1 MICDATLVFQ
11 LTTAR
16 GALPVQGAGI
26 LVTDPATGRNTY
38 LTTDP
43 SGRSRVLCVTAP
55 PLAWSQSPES
65 DGRPYSIYHADI
77 RAAGY
82 VPVRLT
88 GIQVFAGQ
96 QSLQVVEMVP
106 CEAGAGAVPPDMTI
120 GRPRDPLEEGERR
133 FSEAPQGD
141 DQPPGAEGQGP
152 VPAVRES
159 LREED
164 DPGGPAP
171 LAGPGEEQ
179 PEQPA
184 AVPVLAAAQPVDP
197 PETRSLAQQE
207 ALTGPRAASQVYV
220 PQYITVH
227 LGAPGAASAR
237 HVPVSFRDY
246 AKSVASSE
254 K

>member
-26 LVTDPATGRNTY
+26 LVTDPASGRNTY

-96 QSLQVVEMVP
+96 RSLQVVEMVP

-152 VPAVRES
+152 VQGAPS
-159 LREED
+159 LRS
-164 DPGGPAP
+164 GKACGRRTIRAALRLWRGRGRGSRSSP
-171 LAGPGEEQ
+171 LPCRCLPQ
-179 PEQPA
+179 RSRPTRRRPA
-184 AVPVLAAAQPVDP
+184 AW
-197 PETRSLAQQE
+197 RS
-207 ALTGPRAASQVYV
+207 GR
-220 PQYITVH
+220 
-227 LGAPGAASAR
+227 R
-237 HVPVSFRDY
+237 
-246 AKSVASSE
+246 
-254 K
+254 

>member
-106 CEAGAGAVPPDMTI
+106 CEAGAGTVPPDMTI

-152 VPAVRES
+152 VQ
-159 LREED
+159 
-164 DPGGPAP
+164 G
-171 LAGPGEEQ
+171 AG
-179 PEQPA
+179 
-184 AVPVLAAAQPVDP
+184 
-197 PETRSLAQQE
+197 
-207 ALTGPRAASQVYV
+207 TGPR
-220 PQYITVH
+220 PG
-227 LGAPGAASAR
+227 GAPAPPVGPPERRAACGPNRREGKACGRRTTRAALRLWRGRGRGSR
-237 HVPVSFRDY
+237 
-246 AKSVASSE
+246 SSPLPCRCLPQRSRPTRRRPAAWRSGRR
-254 K
+254 

>member
-106 CEAGAGAVPPDMTI
+106 CEAGAGTVPPDMTI

-141 DQPPGAEGQGP
+141 DQPPGAGEGSVQGAGESGP
-152 VPAVRES
+152 PERRAACGPTLRSGKACGGSRRTTRAALRLLRGVRRTKRS
-159 LREED
+159 S
-164 DPGGPAP
+164 P
-171 LAGPGEEQ
+171 LLCRCLPQ
-179 PEQPA
+179 RSRPTRRRPA
-184 AVPVLAAAQPVDP
+184 AW
-197 PETRSLAQQE
+197 RS
-207 ALTGPRAASQVYV
+207 GR
-220 PQYITVH
+220 
-227 LGAPGAASAR
+227 R
-237 HVPVSFRDY
+237 
-246 AKSVASSE
+246 
-254 K
+254 

>member
-106 CEAGAGAVPPDMTI
+106 CEAGAGTVPPDMTI

-152 VPAVRES
+152 VQGAGTGRPNRREGKACG
-159 LREED
+159 RR
-164 DPGGPAP
+164 
-171 LAGPGEEQ
+171 
-179 PEQPA
+179 
-184 AVPVLAAAQPVDP
+184 
-197 PETRSLAQQE
+197 T
-207 ALTGPRAASQVYV
+207 PRAALRLWRGRGRGSRSSPLPCRCL
-220 PQYITVH
+220 PQRSRPTRRR
-227 LGAPGAASAR
+227 PAAWR
-237 HVPVSFRDY
+237 RG
-246 AKSVASSE
+246 KR
-254 K
+254 

>member
-106 CEAGAGAVPPDMTI
+106 CEAGAGTVPPDMTI
-120 GRPRDPLEEGERR
+120 GRPRDPLEEGESR

-152 VPAVRES
+152 VQ
-159 LREED
+159 
-164 DPGGPAP
+164 G
-171 LAGPGEEQ
+171 AG
-179 PEQPA
+179 
-184 AVPVLAAAQPVDP
+184 
-197 PETRSLAQQE
+197 
-207 ALTGPRAASQVYV
+207 TGRRA
-220 PQYITVH
+220 
-227 LGAPGAASAR
+227 R
-237 HVPVSFRDY
+237 R
-246 AKSVASSE
+246 KS
-254 K
+254 

>member
-106 CEAGAGAVPPDMTI
+106 CEAGAGTVPPDMTI
-120 GRPRDPLEEGERR
+120 GRPRDPLEEGESR

-152 VPAVRES
+152 VQGAGTGRTGGRGKPAGGAGGR
-159 LREED
+159 
-164 DPGGPAP
+164 PGRPCAFGG
-171 LAGPGEEQ
+171 AGG
-179 PEQPA
+179 
-184 AVPVLAAAQPVDP
+184 
-197 PETRSLAQQE
+197 
-207 ALTGPRAASQVYV
+207 
-220 PQYITVH
+220 
-227 LGAPGAASAR
+227 GAAGAARCRAGACRSA
-237 HVPVSFRDY
+237 
-246 AKSVASSE
+246 AG
-254 K
+254 

>member
-106 CEAGAGAVPPDMTI
+106 CEAGAGTMPPDMTI
-120 GRPRDPLEEGERR
+120 GRPRDPLEEGESR

-152 VPAVRES
+152 VQGAGTGRPPRGAPAP
-159 LREED
+159 
-164 DPGGPAP
+164 PGGRGKPA
-171 LAGPGEEQ
+171 GG
-179 PEQPA
+179 
-184 AVPVLAAAQPVDP
+184 
-197 PETRSLAQQE
+197 
-207 ALTGPRAASQVYV
+207 G
-220 PQYITVH
+220 
-227 LGAPGAASAR
+227 
-237 HVPVSFRDY
+237 
-246 AKSVASSE
+246 
-254 K
+254 

>member
-106 CEAGAGAVPPDMTI
+106 CEAGAGTVPPDMTI
-120 GRPRDPLEEGERR
+120 GRPRDPLEEGESR

-152 VPAVRES
+152 VQGAGTGGGGGEGPLGPAAPPPPRAKPVGPPERRAACGPS
-159 LREED
+159 LRS
-164 DPGGPAP
+164 GKACGRRTIRAALHLWRGRGRGSRSSP
-171 LAGPGEEQ
+171 LPSRCLPQ
-179 PEQPA
+179 RSRSTHRRPA
-184 AVPVLAAAQPVDP
+184 AW
-197 PETRSLAQQE
+197 RS
-207 ALTGPRAASQVYV
+207 GR
-220 PQYITVH
+220 
-227 LGAPGAASAR
+227 R
-237 HVPVSFRDY
+237 
-246 AKSVASSE
+246 
-254 K
+254 

>member
-96 QSLQVVEMVP
+96 RSLQVVEMVP
-106 CEAGAGAVPPDMTI
+106 CEAGAGTVPPDMTI
-120 GRPRDPLEEGERR
+120 GRPRDPLEEGESR

-141 DQPPGAEGQGP
+141 DQPPGAEGRGP
-152 VPAVRES
+152 VQGAACGPNRREGKACGRRTTRAA
-159 LREED
+159 LRLWR
-164 DPGGPAP
+164 GRGRGSRSSP
-171 LAGPGEEQ
+171 LPCRCLPQ
-179 PEQPA
+179 RSRPTRRRPA
-184 AVPVLAAAQPVDP
+184 AW
-197 PETRSLAQQE
+197 RS
-207 ALTGPRAASQVYV
+207 GR
-220 PQYITVH
+220 
-227 LGAPGAASAR
+227 R
-237 HVPVSFRDY
+237 
-246 AKSVASSE
+246 
-254 K
+254 

>member
-120 GRPRDPLEEGERR
+120 GRPRDPLEEGESR
-133 FSEAPQGD
+133 FIEAPQGD
-141 DQPPGAEGQGP
+141 DQPPGAEGKGP
-152 VPAVRES
+152 VQGAGTGPPDGGAA
-159 LREED
+159 
-164 DPGGPAP
+164 GGPNRREGKACGRRTIRAALRLWRGRGRGSRSSP
-171 LAGPGEEQ
+171 LPSRCLPQ
-179 PEQPA
+179 RSRPTRRRPA
-184 AVPVLAAAQPVDP
+184 AW
-197 PETRSLAQQE
+197 RS
-207 ALTGPRAASQVYV
+207 GR
-220 PQYITVH
+220 
-227 LGAPGAASAR
+227 R
-237 HVPVSFRDY
+237 
-246 AKSVASSE
+246 
-254 K
+254 